1 MITEIQEIKNSRIKN
16 NKAEVVFIASIAL
29 ISLIYLLAQSIPS
42 LLRII
47 GTVGITAI
55 AFVSLNITIRTTRKT
70 YSSPIW
76 RIFIALTSAILLYF
90 IGEVTWD
97 AYSWI
102 ISVDVPYPSFADVAW
117 LAGYFPQAYAYLI
130 LLRLSSISLSF
141 RTKFIWFVAS
151 GLIFLALAYTLITPL
166 LSLEEGVDALFF
178 NLAYPIGDIFLF
190 LLALTLII
198 FIRKTWLSLIW
209 LPLAA
214 SSLIDFFADLSFS
227 FVEARGAYFEGHP
240 VDMLFTFSYV
250 LFAYGVYKAGDCM
263 ITLKTYFSKN
273 FTKFTPKMSM
283 HDAFSESLKLT
294 HEELLGKRLLLEF
307 DPRSNYEDDAEDLV
321 HEALSYGESV
331 IVFTQKGSNIHQRL
345 AGQHHV
351 HLILLVEGFIT
362 PKHTRKDELLI
373 FGRDIWMIVETLKN
387 MVRFEKI
394 CLIYDNLTN
403 MILSIGFQGAYSF
416 IRFVA
421 ELMEGSKSISLFL
434 LNPQAHKT
442 TIVSFVEGQFSD
454 HLIHD
459 QKGLRAVKLIAPKVR

>member
-1 MITEIQEIKNSRIKN
+1 MMSEIQEARNSRITN
-16 NKAEVVFIASIAL
+16 NKAEVMLVTSIAL
-29 ISLIYLLAQSIPS
+29 ISLIYLLAQSIPV

-47 GTVGITAI
+47 GTIGVTLMA
-55 AFVSLNITIRTTRKT
+55 AVSLIITIRTTKKT

-76 RIFIALTSAILLYF
+76 RVFIALTLAISLYF

-97 AYSWI
+97 AYSWL
-102 ISVDVPYPSFADVAW
+102 ISVDMPYPSIADISW
-117 LAGYFPQAYAYLI
+117 LAGYFLQAYALFT
-130 LLRLSSISLSF
+130 LLKLSSINLSF
-141 RTKFIWFVAS
+141 RTKLIWFVAS
-151 GLIFLALAYTLITPL
+151 GLIFLALTYTLITPL
-166 LSLEEGVDALFF
+166 LSLEEGLPILFF

-198 FIRKTWLSLIW
+198 FIRKVWLSLIW

-214 SSLIDFFADLSFS
+214 SSLIEFFADLSFS
-227 FVEARGAYFEGHP
+227 FIEARGAYFEGHP
-240 VDMLFTFSYV
+240 VDMLFTFSYA
-250 LFAYGVYKAGDCM
+250 LFAYGVYKAGDCI

-273 FTKFTPKMSM
+273 PTKFTPKMSM
-283 HDAFSESLKLT
+283 HDAFSESLKLN
-294 HEELLGKRLLLEF
+294 HEEFLGKRLLLEF
-307 DPRSNYEDDAEDLV
+307 DPRSNYEDAVVDLV

-331 IVFTQKGSNIHQRL
+331 IVFTQKGSNLHQRL
-345 AGQHHV
+345 TGQHHV

-373 FGRDIWMIVETLKN
+373 YGQDLWMITETLRN

-403 MILSIGFQGAYSF
+403 MILSIGFQGTYSF

-434 LNPQAHKT
+434 LNSQAHKN
-442 TIVSFVEGQFSD
+442 TIVSFIEGQFSD
-454 HLIHD
+454 HLIYD
-459 QKGLRAVKLIAPKVR
+459 QKGFRAIKLIALKVR